1 MRSDRV
7 RQFQWGARGEGD
19 PVVHDRVVTAANA
32 ITALRLL
39 GLPLFAWLVLARD
52 ALGTALVV
60 LAVVATTDWLDGY
73 VARRF
78 DQVTKLGKILDPLV
92 DRALLAT
99 AGITLGIAGIV
110 PWAIVGLVVG
120 RDLVLLVTALALF
133 HGIPPI
139 PVTRT
144 GKAATAGLLLAL
156 PGFLL
161 GNLQWAAAEAVT
173 AASWAVAAVALA
185 AYYAAGVQYASAAHR
200 ARSGEA

>member
-7 RQFQWGARGEGD
+7 RQFEWGARGVGD
-19 PVVHDRVVTAANA
+19 PVVHDRILTAANA

-39 GLPLFAWLVLARD
+39 GLPLFVWLVLGRE
-52 ALGTALVV
+52 ALGAALVV
-60 LAVVATTDWLDGY
+60 LAVVATTDWIDGY

-99 AGITLGIAGIV
+99 VGVTLGAAGIL
-110 PWAIVGLVVG
+110 PWAVVALVIG
-120 RDLVLLVTALALF
+120 RDLVLLVAAAIAF

-156 PGFLL
+156 PGFILAEMD
-161 GNLQWAAAEAVT
+161 WAGASGVLV
-173 AASWAVAAVALA
+173 ASWAVAVVALVG
-185 AYYAAGVQYASAAHR
+185 YYVAGAQYARAAHR
-200 ARSGEA
+200 ARSGDA